1 MAEQWIEEYM
11 KLLAKHEGTRG
22 GKAIEGGGYTRGYGL
37 TTLAQNFVDEISK
50 TKGVNADELSDK
62 ELAKEYVI
70 WNAKQIEKK
79 FPNYSEWPKS
89 VKMSAVDL
97 AYNGGNIS
105 AFKGFSSALSA
116 GNYEEA
122 AKQTL
127 DIVSASDPQTGE
139 SGVLRGL
146 ANRRVD
152 FYNMVANEV
161 GFSPIKDFSITR
173 SGAEGKK
180 TNINYDKGDT
190 VIEFDFR
197 GALHSASGDYDS
209 VKKKKFSQPTAE
221 DIRRETSP
229 FMEENRRYNQRLTGD
244 VVLPDDF
251 DTQTATEEVAQP
263 PVEEVTAPESVPE
276 EDVISEPEPTA
287 NAPAFPMPE
296 EGSFEAIFSVDRY
309 GATAEESFAVP
320 DDFVPTEEAQQISN
334 AERAFQI
341 DAGLVIDQVPKPNP
355 NIKVDRT
362 KPEEGVIESQPQ
374 FNFIGKERYGTP
386 VGSTLESD
394 SEYDYDMFTPTN
406 TQALKAAFRQYNII
420 PALSRLG
427 AAYMTGRRRD
437 VPGYSV
443 YNDHRLKSLV
453 GEDGLY
459 FFRHSGSHTE
469 AMDRYNNLNSD
480 YQDMKTIE
488 RSQSGAAF
496 SVVAGVTDPT
506 IAAPIFPK
514 FLSGADRLRRFGRGF
529 VSGYVPTAGV
539 QAIIEANNES
549 RDAHLAA
556 YSAFAAGILGGAIG
570 MYVGKSMSPAA
581 LAEMKLNQD
590 NLRVNFLGGTS
601 QYTAE
606 EITELKKVASAG
618 ASISP
623 ELARTNAYRQLE
635 MEALEQTGIG
645 IEKLGWNPVQR
656 MFQSKNAI
664 VRQLAPEMVDVGGL
678 MQKKVRQQGEAMAQ
692 SVETTFRTTYYPDLL
707 EAITKS
713 DLAYMAYRNVQA
725 ASGPAKRALQM
736 TKMRFTDKIDDLL
749 KRHDG
754 SLSEVQ
760 FRNRVGMAMR
770 RGDADSIE
778 DAATPFVNQAA
789 QEYRK
794 VFNKI
799 KDEANSVRLFERE
812 LADDIARARAANN
825 QALVSTLTEK
835 LQRLRDEGV
844 TVNTALSYVPRIYR
858 IDKIEQNIPRFLGI
872 VKNWAMTSQRM
883 SATQADQFAAQILD
897 TVTRRRPFID
907 YEHATDAL
915 DWIKNPSG
923 VQARSLEIPDDLIE
937 EFLENDIESLLRSH
951 TRTMGMDIELTK
963 KFGSSSMDDLI
974 KQVED
979 EYQRLIGETADYQL
993 RSELAQG
1000 LKNDLRDIR
1009 GLRDRLR
1016 GTYGASKDPHALSS
1030 RFVRVMKS
1038 FNVLTGMG
1046 SAMISSIP
1054 DIARI
1059 AMVEGFTNA
1068 YGKGF
1073 AAVFDEQA
1081 RIIRTMSKKELEKAA
1096 VAVDATLGLRAHAMS
1111 DIGDLFGNRY
1121 AIERSLNDATG
1132 MFFLMNGLNIWNQAL
1147 KEIAGN
1153 VTMLRM
1159 TESIMKPGGWNRL
1172 TRIEKEKLLKN
1183 GIGQQDYTIMRNNIE
1198 NFGQKEGNEWLPNTE
1213 AWTDATQRLKFR
1225 NALNQNV
1232 ERIIVTPGAG
1242 DRALWTSTEMGS
1254 LLTQFKSY
1262 GQGAMTRMLTSGL
1275 QEKDGAFWQGA
1286 FLIVGL
1292 AAMVNEIKRAQY
1304 GLDSYESFDQKLI
1317 NAIDRSG
1324 LLGWFTDVN
1333 NAIEKVSD
1341 YQLGMRPFLTDQQSY
1356 PVYTAAK
1363 ASAVFGPS
1371 ASAAINATN
1380 VLGDFATGNV
1390 DYRTGNDFRFIMPT
1404 GNLPY
1409 LDPIYDGVFGTGN
1422 VNRQENMNK
1431 E

>member
-1 MAEQWIEEYM
+1 MSNVDWDFIRELEGY
-11 KLLAKHEGTRG
+11 KLQGYVPEDANGQPHGNSGVTIVSGLDLSTKDDSYFAGLPDSIIAKLRPF
-22 GKAIEGGGYTRGYGL
+22 YGL
-37 TTLAQNFVDEISK
+37 KGAEADEVAGNLNLEDSEGVALYEHTKKKELEILK
-50 TKGVNADELSDK
+50 TKWQEKTGNSFDDLPMNQATAVASVAFQYGDLETRTPNF
-62 ELAKEYVI
+62 
-70 WNAKQIEKK
+70 WNQVTTGDWEGA
-79 FPNYSEWPKS
+79 
-89 VKMSAVDL
+89 
-97 AYNGGNIS
+97 
-105 AFKGFSSALSA
+105 
-116 GNYEEA
+116 EA
-122 AKQTL
+122 NL
-127 DIVSASDPQTGE
+127 NNFGD
-139 SGVLRGL
+139 
-146 ANRRVD
+146 
-152 FYNMVANEV
+152 
-161 GFSPIKDFSITR
+161 DFSTR
-173 SGAEGKK
+173 RRKESNYLKKK
-180 TNINYDKGDT
+180 TEPL
-190 VIEFDFR
+190 V
-197 GALHSASGDYDS
+197 
-209 VKKKKFSQPTAE
+209 E
-221 DIRRETSP
+221 DLKS
-229 FMEENRRYNQRLTGD
+229 
-244 VVLPDDF
+244 PDDMML
-251 DTQTATEEVAQP
+251 E
-263 PVEEVTAPESVPE
+263 PVEEPSM
-276 EDVISEPEPTA
+276 DKID
-287 NAPAFPMPE
+287 FPMPE
-296 EGSFEAIFSVDRY
+296 EGSFEALFGVDKF

-320 DDFVPTEEAQQISN
+320 DDFVPTEEAAIAARTQRQML
-334 AERAFQI
+334 I
-341 DAGLVIDQVPKPNP
+341 DAEMVTDQLPAPNP
-355 NIKVDRT
+355 NLKVDVK
-362 KPEEGVIESQPQ
+362 KPEQGVIESQPQ

-386 VGSTLESD
+386 IGSTLEND
-394 SEYDYDMFTPTN
+394 AQFDYDMFTPTEG
-406 TQALKAAFRQYNII
+406 QAIKAAFRQYNIV

-427 AAYMTGRRRD
+427 AAHMTGRRRD

-443 YNDHRLKSLV
+443 YNDTRLKNLV

-459 FFRHSGSHTE
+459 FFRHSGSHEE

-480 YQDMKTIE
+480 YQDMKTVE
-488 RSQSGAAF
+488 RSASGAGY
-496 SVVAGVTDPT
+496 SVMAGIADPT
-506 IAAPIFPK
+506 IALPILPK
-514 FLSGADRLRRFGRGF
+514 YLSGASRFRRFGRGF
-529 VSGYVPTAGV
+529 MMGYAPTAGV
-539 QAIIEANNES
+539 QAAIEFNNES
-549 RDAHLAA
+549 RDATFAA
-556 YSAFAAGILGGAIG
+556 YSVFAAGILGGAIG
-570 MYVGKSMSPAA
+570 MHLGKGMSPAA
-581 LAEMKLNQD
+581 IAEMKLNED
-590 NLRVNFLGGTS
+590 SVRVNLLGAKS
-601 QYTAE
+601 QYSAQQ
-606 EITELKKVASAG
+606 IAELKKISSAG

-635 MEALEQTGIG
+635 MEALETTGIG
-645 IEKLGWNPVQR
+645 IEKLGWNPVNR
-656 MFQSKNAI
+656 MFQSANPI
-664 VRQLAPEMVDVGGL
+664 VRSLAPEMVDVGGL

-692 SVETTFRTTYYPDLL
+692 SVETTFRTTYYPQLL
-707 EAITKS
+707 EANTAS

-725 ASGPAKRALQM
+725 ASTPARRALQM
-736 TKMRFTDKIDDLL
+736 TGMRFTDKVDDLL

-754 SLSEVQ
+754 SLTEVQ

-770 RGDADSIE
+770 RGDADAID

-789 QEYRK
+789 VEYRK
-794 VFNKI
+794 VLNKI

-812 LADDIARARAANN
+812 LADDIAKARATNN
-825 QALVSTLTEK
+825 QALVSDLTAK

-872 VKNWAMTSQRM
+872 IKSWAMTSKRL
-883 SATQADQFAAQILD
+883 SPTQADQFAAEVLD

-923 VQARSLEIPDDLIE
+923 AQARTLEIPDELIE
-937 EFLENDIESLLRSH
+937 EFLENDIEALLRSH
-951 TRTMGMDIELTK
+951 TRTMGMDIELTR

-979 EYQRLIGETADYQL
+979 EYQRLIGETADYQK
-993 RSELAQG
+993 RSQLAEG

-1046 SAMISSIP
+1046 SAMISSVP

-1059 AMVEGFTNA
+1059 SMVEGFTNA

-1073 AAVFDEQA
+1073 ASMFDRQA

-1132 MFFLMNGLNIWNQAL
+1132 MFFLLNGLNIWNQAL

-1159 TESIMKPGGWNRL
+1159 TESIMKSGGWNRL

-1183 GIGQQDYTIMRNNIE
+1183 GIGQQDYTIMRNNIQR
-1198 NFGQKEGNEWLPNTE
+1198 FGQQEGNEWLPNTE

-1262 GQGAMTRMLTSGL
+1262 GQGAMQRMLTSGL

-1292 AAMVNEIKRAQY
+1292 AAIVNEIKRAQY
-1304 GLDSYESFDQKLI
+1304 GLDSAESFDQKLI

-1333 NAIEKVSD
+1333 NAMEKVSD
-1341 YQLGMRPFLTDQQSY
+1341 YQLGMRPLLTDQQSY

-1363 ASAVFGPS
+1363 AGAVFGPS

-1404 GNLPY
+1404 GNLYY
-1409 LDPIYDGVFGTGN
+1409 LDPIYDGVFGQGN
-1422 VNRQENMNK
+1422 VNRQENLNR